1 MKIKT
6 HPPLTVLCSM
16 HETSLQQ
23 LGALV
28 GTVMKDLYI
37 EAAGKA
43 IVSGPIYWIYHG
55 ANGKPDTIFTL
66 EVALPV
72 QGFFQPSKFLVKDLP
87 AFKSLSHIH
96 EGSWDQLYATYE
108 QIMQHIEANKIPV
121 KDESRELY
129 INIDFQNPANNITEV
144 QVGIL

>member
-6 HPPLTVLCSM
+6 HPPLTVLSSL
-16 HETSLQQ
+16 HQTTLQQ
-23 LGALV
+23 LGPLV
-28 GTVMKDLYI
+28 GTVMNDLYI
-37 EAAGKA
+37 EAAGKT

-55 ANGKPDTIFTL
+55 ANGKPDTVFTL
-66 EVALPV
+66 EIALPI
-72 QGFFQPSKFLVKDLP
+72 QGLFQPSKFLVKDLP
-87 AFKSLSHIH
+87 AFKSLSHVH
-96 EGSWDQLYATYE
+96 EGSWDQLYATYQ

-129 INIDFQNPANNITEV
+129 INIDFRNPANNITEV

>member
-6 HPPLTVLCSM
+6 HPPLRVLSSL
-16 HETSLQQ
+16 HQTTLQQ
-23 LGALV
+23 LGPLV
-28 GTVMKDLYI
+28 RTVMNDLYI
-37 EAAGKA
+37 EAAGKT
-43 IVSGPIYWIYHG
+43 IVSGPVYWIYHG
-55 ANGKPDTIFTL
+55 ANGKPDTVFTL
-66 EVALPV
+66 EIALPI
-72 QGFFQPSKFLVKDLP
+72 QGFFQPSKFVVKDIP
-87 AFKSLSHIH
+87 AFKSLSHVH

-108 QIMQHIEANKIPV
+108 QIMQHIEANKIPM